1 MLKDYVISRAIDS
14 QNNPTMC
21 NRIKDDVR
29 WYRDNSKNPWD
40 IFRKSIQ
47 AQGWWKTK
55 RTLLS
60 FNAWKSGMLGK
71 RGRKSRRVLQTKK
84 IK

>member
-1 MLKDYVISRAIDS
+1 
-14 QNNPTMC
+14 MC

-40 IFRKSIQ
+40 IFRKSIHTRLVEDK
-47 AQGWWKTK
+47 ADIK
-55 RTLLS
+55 LF

-71 RGRKSRRVLQTKK
+71 VVTKKQTVLQTKD
-84 IK
+84 